1 MKQQRTDVLGV
12 GFNDLTMEQ
21 AVDCAMEQ
29 MQRHA
34 AARVV
39 TPNPEIVML
48 CRKNPAAAA
57 AVNSAELVLPDGVG
71 VLYGA
76 RILGRPIANRLP
88 GIDFASALMARMA
101 QQHMRVFLLGAKPG
115 VAEAAA
121 ARLEAQYPGLVIAG
135 VNDGYFKE
143 DAPVIGKIN
152 AARPD
157 FLMVCLGAPKQEL
170 WMQQYAAQLDVGL
183 MAGLGGAMDVFAGNV
198 RRAPAFWRK
207 AGLEWFYRLCSDPRR
222 IGRMMQIPKFLLV
235 VFAERRK
242 G

>member
-1 MKQQRTDVLGV
+1 
-12 GFNDLTMEQ
+12 
-21 AVDCAMEQ
+21 
-29 MQRHA
+29 
-34 AARVV
+34 
-39 TPNPEIVML
+39 ML
-48 CRKNPAAAA
+48 CRRNPAAAA

-101 QQHMRVFLLGAKPG
+101 QQNLRVFLLGAKPG

-121 ARLEAQYPGLVIAG
+121 KRLEAQFPGLTVAG

-143 DAPVIGKIN
+143 DAPVIEKIN

-157 FLMVCLGAPKQEL
+157 FLLVCLGAPKQEL

-183 MAGLGGAMDVFAGNV
+183 MAGLGGTLDVLSGNAK
-198 RRAPAFWRK
+198 RAPKIFIK
-207 AGLEWFYRLCSDPRR
+207 LGLEWLYRLLSDPKRIRR
-222 IGRMMQIPKFLLV
+222 MARLPLYLLYA
-235 VFAERRK
+235 FKSKDKGERPHA
-242 G
+242 